1 MTIILCK
8 VTENVTYEG
17 GQVAEYTGMM
27 RTNLSMDERRKLRK
41 IATSKGMT
49 LVGYYDSVLRAEIRK
64 AEKPNKEG
72 HP

>member
-1 MTIILCK
+1 M
-8 VTENVTYEG
+8 
-17 GQVAEYTGMM
+17 AEYTGMM